1 MDILEKDFKTSVL
14 IIPKKLKDDVEKVKK
29 MIYEQNEN
37 INKETENLKRNSVPE
52 STTTMKISQEGFR
65 GKFELAE
72 ERISKL
78 EGMTMESTECEKEK
92 QKE

>member
-1 MDILEKDFKTSVL
+1 M
-14 IIPKKLKDDVEKVKK
+14 EKVKK

-37 INKETENLKRNSVPE
+37 INKETENLKRNSVLE
-52 STTTMKISQEGFR
+52 STTTMKISQERPR

-72 ERISKL
+72 ERINKL
-78 EGMTMESTECEKEK
+78 EGMTMESTKCEKEK